1 MPFLCLATTDMST
14 TTKSIK
20 IQEIVMSK
28 DNNPINRKQFMKEL
42 YRYKNGSISRRHFL
56 AATGLGLAASV
67 MAAAVPALAP
77 RKSWAA
83 SDIGDRVVLATW
95 PNYHDTANFD
105 MFTEMTGAHV
115 QVNVFGSNEEML
127 AKLQAGGSS
136 WDVFV
141 PTNYTITT
149 YVGEDLIEPLE
160 LAKLPNYVPDAFD
173 PRFSDAG
180 SVNGTVYAVPK
191 NWGTTGYVVNNAHT
205 NGRKLTSWKDFWD
218 ISKEEFSGRTMVHD
232 YQLTTIGNAL
242 KYFGYSFNS
251 VDEAE
256 LADAEKL
263 LLEVKPH
270 LFAINS
276 DYQPPLRNGDAW
288 MSMCWTGDGKQ
299 LNTDIPE
306 MEYVLGV
313 EGGEIWSDYY
323 AVPRGAEHRDAGY
336 ALINHMLDPNVN
348 AREVLAHG
356 YPVADSNTNA
366 LLPKELL
373 EDPIL
378 YPAQELLN
386 ALEFGAAATLTDPN
400 RAELLAR
407 FKAA

>member
-1 MPFLCLATTDMST
+1 MAINE
-14 TTKSIK
+14 K
-20 IQEIVMSK
+20 
-28 DNNPINRKQFMKEL
+28 PIDRKQFLKQMER
-42 YRYKNGSISRRHFL
+42 YRKGAITRRQFL
-56 AATGLGLAASV
+56 GVTGLGAATAVLAGA
-67 MAAAVPALAP
+67 MPGLIP
-77 RKSWAA
+77 RKTWAA
-83 SDIGDRVVLATW
+83 EDIGDRVILATW
-95 PNYHDTANFD
+95 PNYHDEANFEK
-105 MFTEMTGAHV
+105 FTEMTGAAV

-127 AKLQAGGSS
+127 AKLQAGGSG

-149 YVGEDLIEPLE
+149 YVEADLIEPLE
-160 LAKLPNYVPDAFD
+160 LSKLTNYDASAFE

-180 SVNGTVYAVPK
+180 TVNDKVYAVPK
-191 NWGTTGYVVNNAHT
+191 NWGTTGYVVDT
-205 NGRKLTSWKDFWD
+205 NHVKGDTPTTWKEFWD
-218 ISKEEFSGRTMVHD
+218 LSMTDFSGRTMVHD

-251 VDEAE
+251 IDTKE

-263 LLEVKPH
+263 LLDVKPH

-299 LNTDIPE
+299 LNSDIPS
-306 MEYVLGV
+306 MAYVIGS

-323 AVPRGAEHRDAGY
+323 AVPKSAPHRDAGY
-336 ALINHMLDPNVN
+336 ALINFLIDPTVN
-348 AREVLAHG
+348 AAEVLAHG
-356 YPVADSNTNA
+356 YPVADSRTNA

-407 FKAA
+407 FKSA

>member
-1 MPFLCLATTDMST
+1 
-14 TTKSIK
+14 
-20 IQEIVMSK
+20 MSK
-28 DNNPINRKQFMKEL
+28 KNDLPITRRKFMQEL
-42 YRYKNGSISRRHFL
+42 RRYERGSVSRRHFL
-56 AATGLGLAASV
+56 GVTGLGVATAV
-67 MAAAVPALAP
+67 MGAVVPGLLP
-77 RKSWAA
+77 RRSWAA
-83 SDIGDRVVLATW
+83 GDIGDRVVLATW
-95 PNYHDTANFD
+95 PNYHDPANFKH
-105 MFTEMTGAHV
+105 FTKMTGANV

-149 YVGEDLIEPLE
+149 YVGEDLIVPLD
-160 LAKLPNYVPDAFD
+160 LSKIPNYDVSVFD
-173 PRFSDAG
+173 PRFADAG
-180 SVNGTVYAVPK
+180 TVDGTVYAVPK
-191 NWGTTGYVVNNAHT
+191 NWGTTGYVVNTKHT
-205 NGRKLTSWKDFWD
+205 GGKTLTTWKEFWD
-218 ISKEEFSGRTMVHD
+218 ITKTDFSGRTMVHD

-251 VDEAE
+251 VDPKE

-263 LLEVKPH
+263 LIEVKPH
-270 LFAINS
+270 LYAISS
-276 DYQPPLRNGDAW
+276 DYQPALRNGDAW

-299 LNTDIPE
+299 LNTDMPE
-306 MEYVLGV
+306 MAYVLGK

-323 AVPRGAEHRDAGY
+323 AIPKSAPHREAGY
-336 ALINHMLDPNVN
+336 ALINFMLDPAVN
-348 AREVLAHG
+348 AKEVLAHG
-356 YPVADSNTNA
+356 YPVADSRTNA

-378 YPAQELLN
+378 YPAKELLN

>member
-1 MPFLCLATTDMST
+1 MSTSDDTTD
-14 TTKSIK
+14 
-20 IQEIVMSK
+20 
-28 DNNPINRKQFMKEL
+28 RKHLLKNLER
-42 YRYKNGSISRRHFL
+42 YRKGSITRRHFL
-56 AATGLGLAASV
+56 GITGIGAASAV
-67 MAAAVPALAP
+67 MAGAMPGLMP
-77 RKSWAA
+77 RKAFAA
-83 SDIGDRVVLATW
+83 DDIGDRVILATW
-95 PNYHDTANFD
+95 PNYHDEANFER
-105 MFTEMTGAHV
+105 FTEMTGAAV

-127 AKLQAGGSS
+127 AKLQAGGSG

-141 PTNYTITT
+141 PTNYTIST
-149 YVGEDLIEPLE
+149 YVDEDLIEPLD
-160 LAKLPNYVPDAFD
+160 LSKLSNYEAGAFE

-180 SVNGTVYAVPK
+180 AIDGKLYAVPK
-191 NWGTTGYVVNNAHT
+191 NWGTTGYVLDTAQLKGDT
-205 NGRKLTSWKDFWD
+205 PTSWKEFWD
-218 ISKEEFSGRTMVHD
+218 LAKGEFSGRTMVHD

-251 VDEAE
+251 VDENE

-276 DYQPPLRNGDAW
+276 DYQPSLRNGDAW

-299 LNTDIPE
+299 LNTDIPS
-306 MEYVLGV
+306 MAYVLGK
-313 EGGEIWSDYY
+313 EGGEIWSDFY
-323 AVPRGAEHRDAGY
+323 AVPKGAQHRDAGY
-336 ALINHMLDPNVN
+336 ALINFLLNPEINSLE
-348 AREVLAHG
+348 ALAHG
-356 YPVADSNTNA
+356 YPVADSRTNA

-407 FKAA
+407 FKSA